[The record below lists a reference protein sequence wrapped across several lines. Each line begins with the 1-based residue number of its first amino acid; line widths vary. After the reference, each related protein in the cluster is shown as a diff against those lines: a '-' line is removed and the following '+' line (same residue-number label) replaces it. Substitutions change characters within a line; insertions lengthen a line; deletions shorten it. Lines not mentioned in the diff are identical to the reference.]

1 MCNYLAQLSF
11 NFASRNKNNKLM
23 FQFIVEIDGRVERFW
38 AGSERELRQDLEEF
52 YPDSEIVF

>member
-1 MCNYLAQLSF
+1 
-11 NFASRNKNNKLM
+11 M

-38 AGSERELRQDLEEF
+38 AGSERELRQDLEEL